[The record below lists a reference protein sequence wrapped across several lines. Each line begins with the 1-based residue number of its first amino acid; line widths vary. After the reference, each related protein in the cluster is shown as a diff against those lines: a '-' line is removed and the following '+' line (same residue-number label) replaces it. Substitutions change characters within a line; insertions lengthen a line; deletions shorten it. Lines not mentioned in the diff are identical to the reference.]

1 VLSGN
6 LVFAQDFKKSIES
19 EIEGDGYILIVTKSR
34 TLNVRQKASSLS
46 SVVGSLLNGSQVPF
60 TGITANDSV
69 NLNGL
74 WYQVEYAKGKLGWVS
89 SDYSKK
95 IKALKN
101 EPTPKRVTKLETKSQ
116 APVKEVKPE
125 RVAKLESKS
134 QVPVKEVKPER
145 VAKLESKSQAPV
157 KEMKPKRV
165 AKLESKSQAP
175 VKEVKPV
182 AKTNK
187 NNFQNSLRSDD
198 IVKKPAVENKKD
210 STPVES
216 QGFFKNLFSFK
227 TKKPDKKVSQKAE
240 VKEEKPLAN
249 KEEKPWA
256 NIDGFRSA
264 KFGMGRAEVTKAIFQ
279 DFGIA
284 SRNITVIKHPTEGT
298 KSIAITVKDLLPNS
312 GSSRIVYVFGF
323 QSKRL
328 TLVNMLTGHP
338 ADASVAPQQVVNS
351 GNYLGNHLLRKR
363 YQDDGLVAHARLS
376 DGSIL
381 IFRGKD
387 QKGRMVLLR
396 LSDPQPSNKDNE
408 DLKISLNLSYIEK
421 PEEPD
426 VYKLKEGDF

>member
-1 VLSGN
+1 MSLRSRLFPITLTRRLILIGLFALVLSGN
-6 LVFAQDFKKSIES
+6 LVFAQDIKQSIES
-19 EIEGDGYILIVTKSR
+19 ETEGEGYILIVTESR

-46 SVVGSLLNGSQVPF
+46 SVVGSLLDGSQVPF

-134 QVPVKEVKPER
+134 Q
-145 VAKLESKSQAPV
+145 
-157 KEMKPKRV
+157 
-165 AKLESKSQAP
+165 AP

-182 AKTNK
+182 AKANK

-216 QGFFKNLFSFK
+216 QGFFENLFSFK
-227 TKKPDKKVSQKAE
+227 TKKPGKKVSQKIKVE
-240 VKEEKPLAN
+240 G
-249 KEEKPWA
+249 EKPWA

-323 QSKRL
+323 RSKRL
-328 TLVNMLTGHP
+328 MLVNMLTGHP
-338 ADASVAPQQVVNS
+338 ADAAVAPQQVVNAGNLL
-351 GNYLGNHLLRKR
+351 GNYLLRKR
-363 YQDDGLVAHARLS
+363 YQDDGLVSHARLN
-376 DGSIL
+376 DGSVL

-396 LSDPQPSNKDNE
+396 LSDPQSSNKDNE
-408 DLKISLNLSYIEK
+408 GLKISLNLSYIEK
-421 PEEPD
+421 PGEPD